1 MIRRFSSVEE
11 VVLALTAG
19 RAAIVLDSEER
30 ENEGD
35 FLAAAEKVTPE
46 LIHFMLR
53 RGCGQL
59 CVPVAR
65 EIASR
70 LELEP
75 IGTNINSAGTAFAVP
90 LDHRGCRTGISPAER
105 VLTIQEML
113 NPFSRAAD
121 FQRPGHV
128 FPLIAREGGV
138 LRRPG
143 HTEAAVDLTRL
154 AGLAPAGVLCEIC
167 SRDGCHMADR
177 AELWEI
183 AEEFDLPVFA
193 IDDLIRFRLLHT
205 DEPITL
211 VRPSEQLRSVAVV

>member
-1 MIRRFSSVEE
+1 MTHRFASVPEALQA
-11 VVLALTAG
+11 LAAG
-19 RAAIVLDSEER
+19 RILIVLDAENR

-35 FLAAAEKVTPE
+35 FLAAAEKITPE
-46 LIHFMLR
+46 MIYFMLR

-59 CVPVAR
+59 CVPVAPV
-65 EIASR
+65 IASR
-70 LELEP
+70 LELER
-75 IGTNINSAGTAFAVP
+75 IGTNLDLASTAFAVP
-90 LDHRGCRTGISPAER
+90 VDHRSCRTGISPAER
-105 VLTIQEML
+105 VLTIQEIL
-113 NPFSRAAD
+113 NPFSQPED

-167 SRDGCHMADR
+167 SRDGYHMADR

-183 AEEFDLPVFA
+183 AEEFDLPLFA
-193 IDDLIRFRLLHT
+193 IDDLVRFRLLHDDDLT
-205 DEPITL
+205 MAESL
-211 VRPSEQLRSVAVV
+211 VPSVVI